1 MKNTRPASH
10 RRVGPDQAR
19 LGLDQAGDLP
29 EVSADDAVALDP
41 YNRDRGLVVTCF
53 GRGWRLGVSALED
66 KVHRRGL
73 PLGDVAGLV
82 RLAIGLGLGLGLGIR
97 LGIWLGLWLGLGL
110 G

>member
-10 RRVGPDQAR
+10 RRIGPDQAR

-41 YNRDRGLVVTCF
+41 DRRDRGLVISCF

-66 KVHRRGL
+66 KVHRCGL
-73 PLGDVAGLV
+73 PLGEAAVLVQYRFRVYLGLD
-82 RLAIGLGLGLGLGIR
+82 LGLGLGLGL
-97 LGIWLGLWLGLGL
+97 WHQ
-110 G
+110 